1 MWREFSVCVQVCFDS
16 LHNEPAS
23 WATRWLAPCFL
34 SSHLSHGWRLLL
46 FLYSGW
52 QDHLPG
58 VRNSLRACVLCCFNL
73 IPQIH
78 VFLLTWKRGQFKL
91 QTMQSDNLAGRCWRS
106 KAVVVSWNLGQAP
119 FYYQLA
125 VMAVKCDHPVALC
138 TSGLWPCSCVQE
150 KVPRA
155 MSGQWV
161 YVLRVVISELKVYG
175 SSRSSTAAATTTIT
189 IVTTTTTTLNCKFGS
204 SNFWNK
210 SLR

>member
-16 LHNEPAS
+16 LHNAPAS

-125 VMAVKCDHPVALC
+125 VMAVKCDHPVAFLISEVSVLQLC
-138 TSGLWPCSCVQE
+138 TIKDPQCHVWPVGFCLE
-150 KVPRA
+150 
-155 MSGQWV
+155 
-161 YVLRVVISELKVYG
+161 
-175 SSRSSTAAATTTIT
+175 
-189 IVTTTTTTLNCKFGS
+189 S
-204 SNFWNK
+204 SNSWIK